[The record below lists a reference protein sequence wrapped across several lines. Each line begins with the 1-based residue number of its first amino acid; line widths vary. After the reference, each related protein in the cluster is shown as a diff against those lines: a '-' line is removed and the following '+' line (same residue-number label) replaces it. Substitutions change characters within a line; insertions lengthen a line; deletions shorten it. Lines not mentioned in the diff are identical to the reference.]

1 MHPQGE
7 YEYFSLPWPW
17 TNVSGVAQVTLNM
30 DGQTGACELEWLW
43 ELLNTVCETVAGKDG
58 AAVRGALHV

>member
-1 MHPQGE
+1 M
-7 YEYFSLPWPW
+7 
-17 TNVSGVAQVTLNM
+17 SGVAQVTLNM